1 MTWLDF
7 SEWTESKSNMR
18 GEEGERRGW
27 LEKEQ
32 KEIKNLLLP

>member
-18 GEEGERRGW
+18 GEEGEKMGR
-27 LEKEQ
+27 LEEQ
-32 KEIKNLLLP
+32 KAIKNLLLP